1 MRKLFA
7 AALAFAAI
15 HGSDIAMAAD
25 PAARPTNDYP
35 TEARADYVF
44 ACMNSNGGTREAL
57 HRCSCAIDVI
67 ATILPFSANEKAET
81 VLRMQRTPG
90 GGYLAQ
96 EFRVRASTDIVRDLR
111 EAQAEADVRCF

>member
-1 MRKLFA
+1 
-7 AALAFAAI
+7 
-15 HGSDIAMAAD
+15 
-25 PAARPTNDYP
+25 
-35 TEARADYVF
+35 
-44 ACMNSNGGTREAL
+44 
-57 HRCSCAIDVI
+57 VI
-67 ATILPFSANEKAET
+67 STILPFSAYEKAET